1 MRLPTLDI
9 VERKLKRLPDP
20 ENLSA
25 RHRHLAVCYSQRYSA
40 RVAKIDFAA
49 KS

>member
-1 MRLPTLDI
+1 MRYVPTLDI
-9 VERKLKRLPDP
+9 VERKAKRLPDP

-25 RHRHLAVCYSQRYSA
+25 RHRQLAQRLGGS
-40 RVAKIDFAA
+40 VVKIDFAA